1 MPSVSKQDFIQYYE
15 EQNLSLSS
23 EGSFIQLLEKSWGIS
38 ENEDNENNKGILNE
52 KLKAIRQRLL
62 DKLKEKPTFDNVMK
76 LFMSFDVQTSFSLTF
91 FEFQNAIKRLQITIE
106 EKLLGSLFKKIDL
119 NNSGFIEFQEFF
131 DFITVEAKE

>member
-106 EKLLGSLFKKIDL
+106 EKLLGSLLIVG
-119 NNSGFIEFQEFF
+119 S
-131 DFITVEAKE
+131 

>member
-1 MPSVSKQDFIQYYE
+1 MIV
-15 EQNLSLSS
+15 
-23 EGSFIQLLEKSWGIS
+23 
-38 ENEDNENNKGILNE
+38 
-52 KLKAIRQRLL
+52 L